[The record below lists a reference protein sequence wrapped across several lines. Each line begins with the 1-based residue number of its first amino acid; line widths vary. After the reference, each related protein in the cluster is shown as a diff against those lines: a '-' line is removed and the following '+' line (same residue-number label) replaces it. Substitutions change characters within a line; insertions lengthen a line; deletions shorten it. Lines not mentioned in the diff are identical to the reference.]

1 MARAARARR
10 DLLFDINV
18 DELRDIV
25 AQVGA
30 TQHQF
35 RLAYSRALKRTA
47 SKMRMKALSELKIG
61 LAPRKM
67 DMLRKRLFSSR
78 ITRGNG
84 LDEARLWF
92 GLNAIK
98 IKDLRGRI
106 RGRRSRHHDL
116 RDPETGRFIKAERV
130 RRRRRKASD
139 PVFEPNGSFL
149 SPTAYENGLVIRT
162 RKENRR
168 TIIIKN
174 PETRRVREAE
184 ANIYART
191 MDYVEDVAF
200 ADCLAIFMKEFE
212 SDIRRRAKYG
222 ITVAPVR

>member
-18 DELRDIV
+18 DELRGIV

-84 LDEARLWF
+84 LDEARFWF

-106 RGRRSRHHDL
+106 RGRRVRHHDL
-116 RDPETGRFIKAERV
+116 RDPVTGRFIKEDRV

-184 ANIYART
+184 AGIYART

-200 ADCLAIFMKEFE
+200 ADCLDIFMKEFE

-222 ITVAPVR
+222 ITVSPR

>member
-1 MARAARARR
+1 MARASRIRR
-10 DLLFDINV
+10 NLLFDIDV
-18 DELRDIV
+18 DELRDIA
-25 AQVGA
+25 AQAGA

-47 SKMRMKALSELKIG
+47 SKMRMKALAELKNG

-84 LDEARLWF
+84 LDEARFWF

-106 RGRRSRHHDL
+106 HGRRVRRHDL
-116 RDPETGRFIKAERV
+116 RDPQTGRYIRASRV
-130 RRRRRKASD
+130 RRRRTAGA
-139 PVFEPNGSFL
+139 PVFEPRGTFL
-149 SPTAYENGLVIRT
+149 SSTTYENGLVIRS
-162 RKENRR
+162 RKEKRR
-168 TIIIKN
+168 TVIIKN
-174 PETRRVREAE
+174 PDTGRVREAE
-184 ANIYART
+184 ANIYASA

-200 ADCLAIFMKEFE
+200 ADCLDIFMSEFA
-212 SDIRRRAKYG
+212 SDVRRRARFG

>member
-1 MARAARARR
+1 MARASRIRR
-10 DLLFDINV
+10 NLLFDIDV
-18 DELRDIV
+18 DELRGIV
-25 AQVGA
+25 AQAGA

-47 SKMRMKALSELKIG
+47 SKMRMKALAELKTG

-67 DMLRKRLFSSR
+67 DMLRKRLFSTH
-78 ITRGNG
+78 ITRGNAM
-84 LDEARLWF
+84 DEARFWF

-106 RGRRSRHHDL
+106 RGRRVRHHDL
-116 RDPETGRFIKAERV
+116 RDPVTGRFIKENRA
-130 RRRRRKASD
+130 RRRRKASD

-149 SPTAYENGLVIRT
+149 SPAAYENGLVMRS
-162 RKENRR
+162 RKGNRR
-168 TIIIKN
+168 TIFIKN
-174 PETRRVREAE
+174 PETGRVREAE
-184 ANIYART
+184 AGIYART

-200 ADCLAIFMKEFE
+200 AECLEIFMKEFE

-222 ITVAPVR
+222 ITVAPR

>member
-1 MARAARARR
+1 MPRASRIRR
-10 DLLFDINV
+10 NLLFDIDV
-18 DELRDIV
+18 EELRDIA
-25 AQVGA
+25 AQDGA

-47 SKMRMKALSELKIG
+47 SKMRMKALAELKTG

-67 DMLRKRLFSSR
+67 DTLDRRLFSTR
-78 ITRGNG
+78 ITRGNAM
-84 LDEARLWF
+84 DEALLWF

-106 RGRRSRHHDL
+106 RGQRVRRHDL
-116 RDPETGRFIKAERV
+116 RDPVTGRFIKENRV
-130 RRRRRKASD
+130 RRRRRKASE

-149 SPTAYENGLVIRT
+149 SPAAYENGLVIRS

-174 PETRRVREAE
+174 PETGRVREAE
-184 ANIYART
+184 AGIYAST

-200 ADCLAIFMKEFE
+200 AECLEIFMKEFE

-222 ITVAPVR
+222 ITVAPR

>member
-10 DLLFDINV
+10 DLLFDIDV
-18 DELRDIV
+18 DELRRI
-25 AQVGA
+25 AEQVEA
-30 TQHQF
+30 TRHQF
-35 RLAYSRALKRTA
+35 LLAYSRALKRTA
-47 SKMRMKALSELKIG
+47 SKMRMKALAELKTG

-78 ITRGNG
+78 ITRGNA
-84 LDEARLWF
+84 LDEARFWF

-98 IKDLRGRI
+98 IKDLRGRV
-106 RGRRSRHHDL
+106 RGRRVRHHDL
-116 RDPETGRFIKAERV
+116 RDPVTGRFIKAERV

-139 PVFEPNGSFL
+139 PVFEPKGTFL

-168 TIIIKN
+168 TVIIKN
-174 PETRRVREAE
+174 QDTGRAREAE
-184 ANIYART
+184 ASIYAST
-191 MDYVEDVAF
+191 MDFVEDVAF
-200 ADCLAIFMKEFE
+200 ADCLEIFMKEFE

>member
-1 MARAARARR
+1 MHRFYKRLMRADAR
-10 DLLFDINV
+10 I
-18 DELRDIV
+18 
-25 AQVGA
+25 
-30 TQHQF
+30 
-35 RLAYSRALKRTA
+35 S
-47 SKMRMKALSELKIG
+47 
-61 LAPRKM
+61 
-67 DMLRKRLFSSR
+67 RLFSEECPAILSIGSER
-78 ITRGNG
+78 RPVMVIFESPDAPVRVPGGGEINDQAPAFSALTEDTRGNAM
-84 LDEARLWF
+84 DEARLWF

-106 RGRRSRHHDL
+106 RGQRVRRHDL
-116 RDPETGRFIKAERV
+116 RDPVTGRFIKENRV

-149 SPTAYENGLVIRT
+149 SPAAYENGLVIRS

-174 PETRRVREAE
+174 PETGRVREAE
-184 ANIYART
+184 AGIYAST

-200 ADCLAIFMKEFE
+200 AECLEIFMKEFE

-222 ITVAPVR
+222 ITVAPR

>member
-1 MARAARARR
+1 MARASRIRR
-10 DLLFDINV
+10 NLLFDIDV
-18 DELRDIV
+18 EELRDIA
-25 AQVGA
+25 AQAGA

-47 SKMRMKALSELKIG
+47 SKMRMKALAELKTG

-67 DMLRKRLFSSR
+67 DMLRRRLFSTR
-78 ITRGNG
+78 ITRGNAM
-84 LDEARLWF
+84 DEARFWF

-106 RGRRSRHHDL
+106 RGRRVRHHDL
-116 RDPETGRFIKAERV
+116 RDPVTGRFIKENRA

-149 SPTAYENGLVIRT
+149 SPATYENGLVIRS

-174 PETRRVREAE
+174 PETGRIREAE

-200 ADCLAIFMKEFE
+200 AECLEIFMKEFE

-222 ITVAPVR
+222 ITVTPR

>member
-1 MARAARARR
+1 
-10 DLLFDINV
+10 
-18 DELRDIV
+18 
-25 AQVGA
+25 
-30 TQHQF
+30 
-35 RLAYSRALKRTA
+35 
-47 SKMRMKALSELKIG
+47 

-67 DMLRKRLFSSR
+67 DTLDRRLFSTR
-78 ITRGNG
+78 ITRGNAM
-84 LDEARLWF
+84 DEARLWF

-106 RGRRSRHHDL
+106 RGQRVRRHDL
-116 RDPETGRFIKAERV
+116 RDPVTGRFIKENRV

-149 SPTAYENGLVIRT
+149 SPAAYENGLVIRS

-174 PETRRVREAE
+174 PETGRVREAE
-184 ANIYART
+184 AGIYAST

-200 ADCLAIFMKEFE
+200 AECLEIFMKEFE

-222 ITVAPVR
+222 ITVAPR

>member
-10 DLLFDINV
+10 DLLFDIDV
-18 DELRDIV
+18 DVLRHI
-25 AQVGA
+25 AEQAEA
-30 TQHQF
+30 TRHQF

-47 SKMRMKALSELKIG
+47 SRLRMKALTELKTG

-78 ITRGNG
+78 ITRGNA
-84 LDEARLWF
+84 LDEARFWF

-106 RGRRSRHHDL
+106 RGRRARHHDL
-116 RDPETGRFIKAERV
+116 RDPVTGRFIEDNRV
-130 RRRRRKASD
+130 RRRRRKSSD
-139 PVFEPNGSFL
+139 PVFDPKGTFL
-149 SPTAYENGLVIRT
+149 SPTAYANGLVIRT
-162 RKENRR
+162 RRENRR
-168 TIIIKN
+168 TVIIKN
-174 PETRRVREAE
+174 PDTGRVREAE
-184 ANIYART
+184 VSIYARM
-191 MDYVEDVAF
+191 MDYVEDGAF
-200 ADCLAIFMKEFE
+200 ADCLEIFMKEFE

>member
-1 MARAARARR
+1 MARASRIWRN
-10 DLLFDINV
+10 LLFDIDV
-18 DELRDIV
+18 DELRDIA
-25 AQVGA
+25 AQAGA

-35 RLAYSRALKRTA
+35 RLSYSRALKRTA
-47 SKMRMKALSELKIG
+47 SKMRMKALAELKTG

-67 DMLRKRLFSSR
+67 DMLRKRLFSTH
-78 ITRGNG
+78 ITRGNAM
-84 LDEARLWF
+84 DEARFWF

-106 RGRRSRHHDL
+106 RGRRVRHHDL
-116 RDPETGRFIKAERV
+116 RDPVTGRFIKENRA
-130 RRRRRKASD
+130 RRRRKASA

-149 SPTAYENGLVIRT
+149 SPAAYENGLVMRS

-168 TIIIKN
+168 TIFIKN
-174 PETRRVREAE
+174 PETGRVREAE
-184 ANIYART
+184 AGIYART

-200 ADCLAIFMKEFE
+200 AECLEIFMKEFE

-222 ITVAPVR
+222 ITVAPR